1 MQWGIVLC
9 TYKWVGFCS
18 IITQEVHILE
28 EIEVHMFTQVM
39 ITEWTYMITLGHN
52 KQPNDTLIPIA
63 NEVPVHTFE
72 SLWKIIFFMQLF
84 YAKILNS

>member
-28 EIEVHMFTQVM
+28 EIEVHMFTRVM
-39 ITEWTYMITLGHN
+39 ITE
-52 KQPNDTLIPIA
+52 
-63 NEVPVHTFE
+63 
-72 SLWKIIFFMQLF
+72 
-84 YAKILNS
+84 